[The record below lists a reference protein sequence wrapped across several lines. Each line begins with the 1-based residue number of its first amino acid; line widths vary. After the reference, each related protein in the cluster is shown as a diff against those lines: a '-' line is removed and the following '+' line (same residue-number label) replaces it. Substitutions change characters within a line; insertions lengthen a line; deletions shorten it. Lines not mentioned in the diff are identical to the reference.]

1 MELPQNRNFR
11 SLIQAHANENR
22 FVCVG
27 LDPDMS
33 RIPSPLHTGSV
44 ADTIYYFNRQIVDAT
59 ADLVCAY
66 KPNTAFYEAYGSHG
80 WESLE
85 RILSYI
91 RRSYPRVATVI
102 DAKRGDIGNTNNGYV
117 SMVFDN
123 LQADSITIN
132 PYLGA
137 EANLPFL
144 KWEDKGIIVL
154 CRTSNPGADEYQE
167 LIVEVTSKAFAEIA
181 SGQPNGGA
189 AFDMPQRLPLYQY
202 VAYRA
207 TMRKSHSS
215 SKPLWNR
222 HNNCALV
229 VGATFPGQMKVVR
242 EIVGDDMLILALG
255 VGTQGGDVEA
265 TVRAARNSRGDG
277 FIINSSSAVLYA
289 SDGKDFAHAA
299 RQKVLQL
306 NEEICKHLS

>member
-1 MELPQNRNFR
+1 MELKEGRNFR
-11 SLIQAHANENR
+11 SLVQAHGDEER

-33 RIPSPLHTGSV
+33 RIPSPLHTGNV
-44 ADTIYYFNRQIVDAT
+44 ADTIYNFNTQIIDAT

-66 KPNTAFYEAYGSHG
+66 KPNTAFYEAYGSQG
-80 WESLE
+80 WKSLE
-85 RILSYI
+85 RTMSYI
-91 RRSYPRVATVI
+91 RRKYPRVATTI
-102 DAKRGDIGNTNNGYV
+102 DAKRGDIGNTNNGYM

-123 LQADSITIN
+123 LRADSITIN

-154 CRTSNPGADEYQE
+154 CRTSNPGAAEYQE
-167 LIVEVTSKAFAEIA
+167 LIVEVTDEAFAEIA
-181 SGQPNGGA
+181 CGQPDGGA
-189 AFDMPQRLPLYQY
+189 AFDMPRRLPLYQY

-229 VGATFPGQMKVVR
+229 VGATFPGQMKIVR
-242 EIVGDDMLILALG
+242 EIIGDDMLILAPG
-255 VGTQGGDVEA
+255 VDTQGGDVEA
-265 TVRAARNSRGDG
+265 TVKAARNSRGEG
-277 FIINSSSAVLYA
+277 FVISSSSAVLYA
-289 SDGKDFAHAA
+289 SDGKDFAQAA

-306 NEEICKHLS
+306 NEETCKHLS